1 MLTEEEPLLCLHFL
15 LSVEPNWSR
24 RYSQMNQ
31 LQPHQGQKRILVV
44 DDEPDL
50 TRLYSLAL
58 EYHGFKV
65 DTFNDPEGV
74 LSNFK
79 PDYYD
84 LVILDIKMPKMG
96 GFELYDE
103 LKKKDS
109 DAKIC
114 FLTAS
119 ELYYKEFREKEY
131 HALDKNLFIRKP
143 IDNEELLK
151 EVNRIMTSV

>member
-1 MLTEEEPLLCLHFL
+1 
-15 LSVEPNWSR
+15 
-24 RYSQMNQ
+24 MNQ

-50 TRLYSLAL
+50 TQVSRLAL

-65 DTFNDPEGV
+65 DSFNDPHLA
-74 LSNFK
+74 LSK
-79 PDYYD
+79 YRPGLYD
-84 LVILDIKMPKMG
+84 LVILDIKMPNMD

-103 LKKKDS
+103 LKRKDS

-119 ELYYKEFREKEY
+119 ELYYEEFRKKEY

-143 IDNEELLK
+143 IDNEDLLK
-151 EVNRIMTSV
+151 EINRIMTSV